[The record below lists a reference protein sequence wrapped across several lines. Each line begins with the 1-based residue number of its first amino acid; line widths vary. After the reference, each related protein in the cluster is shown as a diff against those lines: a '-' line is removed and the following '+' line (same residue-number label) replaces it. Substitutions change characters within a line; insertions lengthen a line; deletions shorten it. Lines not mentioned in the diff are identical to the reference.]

1 MCLSTLTSVDSVDG
15 VELLHLYAYLTCLCC
30 IFNSNHMGWDLHLT
44 LWYEIIINTF
54 MGYFTGLLALIA
66 IAEVIIRNFGRT
78 LGKFV
83 HNQ

>member
-1 MCLSTLTSVDSVDG
+1 
-15 VELLHLYAYLTCLCC
+15 
-30 IFNSNHMGWDLHLT
+30 MGWDLHLT

-78 LGKFV
+78 LGK
-83 HNQ
+83 